1 LGKTGQAPSN
11 IHPDETSWAAPA
23 RATASRR
30 SSRGTWPASPGS
42 PTTLSE
48 QDVRE
53 AIELR
58 PRAVPCRQSAA
69 INWPERTPARGGS
82 DPRGRG
88 RGPRRSR
95 PTPPRRR
102 GRSRCASHPAPN
114 APRRAGRGSRPSSSA
129 PRRQPRPMPRSGAR
143 HGTMPWLRWRAP
155 REAGAAVRI
164 TSAQERIES
173 LRLARRAERSRDR
186 LTCEATAGI
195 VPEAATVAPAGVDES
210 GASVPSYPLMR

>member
-1 LGKTGQAPSN
+1 MRPPGQRQPAPRRAGGQVEELGPLHPAHRQRSPSKTS
-11 IHPDETSWAAPA
+11 A
-23 RATASRR
+23 RLSSSVPEPFLVGNQLR
-30 SSRGTWPASPGS
+30 STG
-42 PTTLSE
+42 LSG
-48 QDVRE
+48 
-53 AIELR
+53 L
-58 PRAVPCRQSAA
+58 PRAADLIRVVV
-69 INWPERTPARGGS
+69 
-82 DPRGRG
+82 G

-164 TSAQERIES
+164 TSALERIES